1 MATDSERQKFG
12 NLLQQHR
19 KIAYKVANT
28 YCRQSQ
34 DRDDL
39 SQEILGQLWRAFPT
53 YDPNRSFSTWMY
65 RIALN
70 VAISFNRSRKRRP
83 TVSWDGQL
91 HDLTD
96 AGFVPEIDD
105 QIRELYAFI
114 DRLQPL
120 DRALLLL
127 YLEEHSYCEIAEVL
141 GITVTNVATKISR
154 LKERIRNDLKSD
166 DA

>member
-1 MATDSERQKFG
+1 MKYPG
-12 NLLQQHR
+12 
-19 KIAYKVANT
+19 
-28 YCRQSQ
+28 
-34 DRDDL
+34 
-39 SQEILGQLWRAFPT
+39 

-105 QIRELYAFI
+105 RIRELYAFI

-127 YLEEHSYCEIAEVL
+127 YLEEHSYCEIAEIL
-141 GITVTNVATKISR
+141 GISVTNVATKISR